1 MTRRRA
7 ICNSNTKGGPT
18 TYQYQSNQ
26 SLLLF
31 SFKALIPN
39 ILRKTFKLRQFE
51 MFWSFFCSVQQP
63 CNFLFL
69 SLICDKAK
77 HCKAIG
83 GGNGQTKRSPMIK
96 ALHFI
101 QNVIMEFLFPLKKM
115 YLLFQEENSLRIQI
129 FIFGFCDLGCIAC
142 KRVSMES
149 LNIFNFACFIFKLSA

>member
-1 MTRRRA
+1 MFHLSPHARMHMTRRRA

-51 MFWSFFCSVQQP
+51 MFWSFFLFCPIALQ
-63 CNFLFL
+63 FLVSLTNMWQSKTLQGHQRGERTDQKISNDL
-69 SLICDKAK
+69 SFTFYSKCDYGVSIA
-77 HCKAIG
+77 
-83 GGNGQTKRSPMIK
+83 S
-96 ALHFI
+96 
-101 QNVIMEFLFPLKKM
+101 KKM

-129 FIFGFCDLGCIAC
+129 FIFEFCDLDCIAC
-142 KRVSMES
+142 KRVSME
-149 LNIFNFACFIFKLSA
+149 ITKYI